1 MPNSASLAASPAP
14 PKRSSMSSLTV
25 INGQVEPAG
34 RYQVR
39 EVLWGIHKRFVVR
52 DSATNTTVAI
62 RTTRQIADSDLLRLN
77 WAAGRL
83 REPGAPH
90 RPALNDSPSAVIQ
103 EGPFDR
109 QCGRCRQFFASD
121 PTLNGSAIQ
130 DWWLCEACHGNLMG
144 ISRSATE
151 AGSTADR
158 APSSAFSLPVPPA
171 GPGGRSKV
179 G

>member
-1 MPNSASLAASPAP
+1 MPNPASFAVSPAP
-14 PKRSSMSSLTV
+14 PKSSSMSLLTV

-34 RYQVR
+34 RYKVR

-52 DSATNTTVAI
+52 DSATDTTIAI
-62 RTTRQIADSDLLRLN
+62 RTTRQIADSDLLRLK

-83 REPGAPH
+83 RKRGAPH
-90 RPALNDSPSAVIQ
+90 RPALSASSSEVFQ
-103 EGPFDR
+103 EGQFDR
-109 QCGRCRQFFASD
+109 QCGRCRRFFASD
-121 PTLNGSAIQ
+121 PTLNGAAIQ

-144 ISRSATE
+144 ISGPGTV

-158 APSSAFSLPVPPA
+158 APSSAVSLLGPTA
-171 GPGGRSKV
+171 GPGGGSKV

>member
-1 MPNSASLAASPAP
+1 MPNPASLAASTAP
-14 PKRSSMSSLTV
+14 PKSSSISSPTV

-34 RYQVR
+34 RYRVR
-39 EVLWGIHKRFVVR
+39 EVLWGIYKRFVVR
-52 DSATNTTVAI
+52 DHATDTTIAI

-83 REPGAPH
+83 REPGTPH
-90 RPALNDSPSAVIQ
+90 RPASSDSPSEVVQ

-121 PTLNGSAIQ
+121 PTLNGSSLQ

-144 ISRSATE
+144 TSRSATA

-158 APSSAFSLPVPPA
+158 APSSAA
-171 GPGGRSKV
+171 
-179 G
+179 